1 MVVTVT
7 ATTTNGKELPT
18 AQLEKDGSATTPDSW
33 EGLSKVNLP

>member
-18 AQLEKDGSATTPDSW
+18 AQLDKVFTPSY
-33 EGLSKVNLP
+33 PQTQT